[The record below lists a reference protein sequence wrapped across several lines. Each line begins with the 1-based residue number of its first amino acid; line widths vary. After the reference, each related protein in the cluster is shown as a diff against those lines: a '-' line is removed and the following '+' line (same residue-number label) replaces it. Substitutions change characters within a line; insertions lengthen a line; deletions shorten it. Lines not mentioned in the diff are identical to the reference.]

1 MGLSEAG
8 HVAMLVPCPVLGA
21 ASPGSVIRQRGG
33 QLVCRAAPPC
43 APQWQ
48 SGAGLGWVDSQAVI
62 I

>member
-1 MGLSEAG
+1 MGLFEAG

-43 APQWQ
+43 AQCQP
-48 SGAGLGWVDSQAVI
+48 GAGLGWVDSQAVI